1 MLMDNGV
8 FKAVFLASAVG
19 VLLFVWSG
27 EQKKPSG
34 QERVG
39 ASAQAALLN
48 LNESDK
54 RNLRKVSNTIDAA
67 LRKQMQK
74 LSGRMVYLLTVGP
87 SPSKLESSTVQAI
100 SELFSKVKIRSI
112 SDLPNA
118 NELVTE
124 WRKDSSKTP
133 EELAKVMATGDLT
146 VVQWLEAR
154 TEGLWLNTWY
164 VKKDS
169 VMAKDVHPWGEGTLP
184 QVTIDK
190 LHRVILDPELR
201 IDG

>member
-1 MLMDNGV
+1 MLLDNGA
-8 FKAVFLASAVG
+8 FKAVFLVVAVG
-19 VLLFVWSG
+19 SLLLVWSG
-27 EQKKPSG
+27 GSG
-34 QERVG
+34 QPNGQSG
-39 ASAQAALLN
+39 AEPSAQAAQLN
-48 LNESDK
+48 LSEGDK
-54 RNLRKVSNTIDAA
+54 RNLRNVSNTIDAA
-67 LRKQMQK
+67 LRRQMQK

-87 SPSKLESSTVQAI
+87 SPSQLESSTVRAL

-118 NELVTE
+118 NELVSQ
-124 WRKDSSKTP
+124 WREDSSKTP
-133 EELAKVMATGDLT
+133 EALAKVMATGDLT

-154 TEGLWLNTWY
+154 AEGLWLNTWY

-169 VMAKDVHPWGEGTLP
+169 VMAKEVHPWGDGTLP

-190 LHRVILDPELR
+190 LHQVILDPEMR

>member
-1 MLMDNGV
+1 MLLDNGA
-8 FKAVFLASAVG
+8 FKAVFLVVAVG
-19 VLLFVWSG
+19 SLLLVWSG
-27 EQKKPSG
+27 GSVQPNGQSG
-34 QERVG
+34 AE
-39 ASAQAALLN
+39 ASAQAAQLN
-48 LNESDK
+48 LSEGDK
-54 RNLRKVSNTIDAA
+54 RNLRNVSNTIDAA

-87 SPSKLESSTVQAI
+87 SPSQLESSTVRAL

-118 NELVTE
+118 NELVSQ
-124 WRKDSSKTP
+124 WREDSSKTP
-133 EELAKVMATGDLT
+133 EALAKVMATGDLT

-154 TEGLWLNTWY
+154 AEGLWLNTWY

-169 VMAKDVHPWGEGTLP
+169 VMAKEVHPWGDGTLP

-190 LHRVILDPELR
+190 LHQVILDPEMR

>member
-34 QERVG
+34 QERVE

-67 LRKQMQK
+67 LRKQMKK

-146 VVQWLEAR
+146 VVQ
-154 TEGLWLNTWY
+154 
-164 VKKDS
+164 
-169 VMAKDVHPWGEGTLP
+169 
-184 QVTIDK
+184 
-190 LHRVILDPELR
+190 
-201 IDG
+201 